1 MANYPSYT
9 ERKKLVS
16 LIINRD
22 GYSCY
27 LCGIEFEDPKEVRLE
42 HLENG
47 MPLKNDLDNLALAHQ
62 SCNIKKAND
71 IDAYIDIIEA
81 KQESN
86 KTAIYVRER
95 KPSKKSASSEIE
107 ISNACYSITE
117 KYLIDEILAHAWI
130 DYNKTLPSIV
140 YLCKKRTGHGSM
152 NQIRNHLDV
161 LTSEK
166 APFMIDKIMMD
177 KKKKKI
183 IRKRT
188 EDNSS

>member
-27 LCGIEFEDPKEVRLE
+27 LCSIEFKDPKEVRLE

-117 KYLIDEILAHAWI
+117 KYLIDEILAYGWI
-130 DYNKTLPSIV
+130 DYTEALPSIV
-140 YLCKKRTGHGSM
+140 YLCKKRTGHGS
-152 NQIRNHLDV
+152 NVQIRNHLST
-161 LTSEK
+161 LTSKE
-166 APFMIDKIMMD
+166 APFMIEKITIE

-188 EDNSS
+188 KDDSS